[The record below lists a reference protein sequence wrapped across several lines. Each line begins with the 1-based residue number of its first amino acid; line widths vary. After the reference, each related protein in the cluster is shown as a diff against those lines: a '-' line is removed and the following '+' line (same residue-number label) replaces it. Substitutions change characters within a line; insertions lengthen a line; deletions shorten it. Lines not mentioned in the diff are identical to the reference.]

1 MTINDSTP
9 EAIKQSA
16 LACSFRTE
24 SLGNTEKNTVLFQH
38 DAISPCSAGLIST
51 AYQPWYNVFLTTK
64 QRQPAYQPQKR
75 SAEQSII
82 ESVTNNMFCF
92 TVYMNQIGDWTVGT
106 AVSLSQLD
114 AQFRMPNAL

>member
-1 MTINDSTP
+1 MMLYHP
-9 EAIKQSA
+9 VRPVLSA
-16 LACSFRTE
+16 
-24 SLGNTEKNTVLFQH
+24 
-38 DAISPCSAGLIST
+38 PLISHGT
-51 AYQPWYNVFLTTK
+51 MFFLTTK
-64 QRQPAYQPQKR
+64 QRQPAYKLQKR

-82 ESVTNNMFCF
+82 EYVTNNMFCF